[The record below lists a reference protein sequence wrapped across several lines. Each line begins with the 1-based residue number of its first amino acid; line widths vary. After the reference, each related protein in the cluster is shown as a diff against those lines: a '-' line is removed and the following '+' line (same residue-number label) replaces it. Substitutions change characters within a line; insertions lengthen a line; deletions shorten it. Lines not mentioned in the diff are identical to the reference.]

1 MPEELTVKICRY
13 INKNMRPKYSSNVEF
28 ADTCGV
34 DEKTIR
40 LIQQENFNMSLKLFQ
55 RICES
60 QEIKMSDVLK
70 AIGE

>member
-1 MPEELTVKICRY
+1 
-13 INKNMRPKYSSNVEF
+13 MRPKYSSNVEF